1 MSGSNQYDMNLPFF
15 SHLPSFLSPP
25 PACHCFFFFFFFSS
39 PTSFSGSA
47 AACAGGS
54 SSPPLPGAP
63 LPLLALRRL
72 ALGEQLPL
80 IEVHSMLG
88 WKTGLLFRKSLIT
101 SPPPERDGEET
112 CEVQFP
118 LQNVQK

>member
-1 MSGSNQYDMNLPFF
+1 MNLPFF
-15 SHLPSFLSPP
+15 SYLPLSSPLPP
-25 PACHCFFFFFFFSS
+25 PAPAFFS

-47 AACAGGS
+47 AASAGGS
-54 SSPPLPGAP
+54 SSPPLPGEP

-72 ALGEQLPL
+72 ALGEQSPL

-101 SPPPERDGEET
+101 SPPPERDGGET
-112 CEVQFP
+112 CEVQFLTNP
-118 LQNVQK
+118 LQSVPK

>member
-1 MSGSNQYDMNLPFF
+1 MPAFF
-15 SHLPSFLSPP
+15 VPP
-25 PACHCFFFFFFFSS
+25 P
-39 PTSFSGSA
+39 FSGSA
-47 AACAGGS
+47 GAGGS

-63 LPLLALRRL
+63 LPLPALRRL
-72 ALGEQLPL
+72 ALGEQSPL

-101 SPPPERDGEET
+101 SPPPERDGGET

-118 LQNVQK
+118 LQNVPK